1 MKLIVAG
8 ATGFVGTEVVRQ
20 ALSNP
25 GITSVIALARRT
37 TPVPQNTDPGA
48 DISKLKF
55 VVTDNFE
62 EYSEDARKDLSGA
75 DACIWLLAVTPSKSK
90 TMLWEEV
97 RKICYD
103 YTVKGLE
110 TIAQLPRD
118 TSAGKPLRFIYT
130 SGAMSERDQSSK
142 KPWLLGDYRLMRGE
156 TESFVLNYA
165 KESKGAVEAAVAK
178 PGLINA
184 PGKMNMAVNVLST
197 IGRSI
202 IGLPMVDVSEVAAT
216 LIDQSVNGL
225 EKETL
230 LNEDLVRIGQKA
242 LARQQE
248 T

>member
-8 ATGFVGTEVVRQ
+8 AAGFVGTEVVRQ

-25 GITSVIALARRT
+25 GITSVIAL
-37 TPVPQNTDPGA
+37 
-48 DISKLKF
+48 LKF

-62 EYSEDARKDLSGA
+62 EYSEDDRKDLSGA

-90 TMLWEEV
+90 TMPWEEV

-130 SGAMSERDQSSK
+130 SGAMSERDQSK

-165 KESKGAVEAAVAK
+165 KESKGAVEAAIAK

-184 PGKMNMAVNVLST
+184 PGKMNVGVNVLAT
-197 IGRSI
+197 IRRSI

-242 LARQQE
+242 LAKQHK

>member
-48 DISKLKF
+48 DISKLKC

-62 EYSEDARKDLSGA
+62 EYSEDARKDLSDA

-90 TMLWEEV
+90 TMPWEEV

-118 TSAGKPLRFIYT
+118 ISAGKPLRFIYT
-130 SGAMSERDQSSK
+130 SGAMSERDQSN
-142 KPWLLGDYRLMRGE
+142 KPWLLGDYCLMRGA

-165 KESKGAVEAAVAK
+165 KESKCAVEAAVAK

-184 PGKMNMAVNVLST
+184 PGKMNMAVNVLSK
-197 IGRSI
+197 IGRSM

-242 LARQQE
+242 LARQHE